1 MGEIE
6 MKIDR
11 ILGIIIYLFNHDKVS
26 AKTLAE
32 KYDVSVRTI
41 QRDMVNIASCGIPI
55 YSDNGKNGGYSILS
69 TYKLKNTNI
78 KNDEQQMIIKALE
91 TLSTS
96 YTNHTLDSIIE
107 KYNSIIGKEG
117 GQRIFWDFGVTKE
130 NQQVQNVNK
139 TLEQA
144 ITEKK
149 YISFHYRNASGK
161 ESDLT
166 VEPLAIHYK
175 WYAWYLFAYRDERL

>member
-1 MGEIE
+1 

-96 YTNHTLDSIIE
+96 YTNHTLDSMKNTIPL
-107 KYNSIIGKEG
+107 S
-117 GQRIFWDFGVTKE
+117 
-130 NQQVQNVNK
+130 
-139 TLEQA
+139 
-144 ITEKK
+144 EKK
-149 YISFHYRNASGK
+149 VDK
-161 ESDLT
+161 EFFGIL
-166 VEPLAIHYK
+166 VLQKRINRFKMLIKHWNK
-175 WYAWYLFAYRDERL
+175 R

>member
-1 MGEIE
+1 

-91 TLSTS
+91 TL
-96 YTNHTLDSIIE
+96 
-107 KYNSIIGKEG
+107 YNGSVVK
-117 GQRIFWDFGVTKE
+117 TK
-130 NQQVQNVNK
+130 
-139 TLEQA
+139 
-144 ITEKK
+144 I
-149 YISFHYRNASGK
+149 
-161 ESDLT
+161 
-166 VEPLAIHYK
+166 
-175 WYAWYLFAYRDERL
+175 

>member
-1 MGEIE
+1 

-69 TYKLKNTNI
+69 TYKLKNTI
-78 KNDEQQMIIKALE
+78 P
-91 TLSTS
+91 LS
-96 YTNHTLDSIIE
+96 
-107 KYNSIIGKEG
+107 
-117 GQRIFWDFGVTKE
+117 
-130 NQQVQNVNK
+130 
-139 TLEQA
+139 
-144 ITEKK
+144 EKK
-149 YISFHYRNASGK
+149 VDK
-161 ESDLT
+161 EFFGIL
-166 VEPLAIHYK
+166 VLQKRINRFKMLIKHWNK
-175 WYAWYLFAYRDERL
+175 R

>member
-1 MGEIE
+1 

-96 YTNHTLDSIIE
+96 YTNHTLDSMKNTIP
-107 KYNSIIGKEG
+107 SS
-117 GQRIFWDFGVTKE
+117 
-130 NQQVQNVNK
+130 
-139 TLEQA
+139 
-144 ITEKK
+144 EKK
-149 YISFHYRNASGK
+149 VDK
-161 ESDLT
+161 EFFGIL
-166 VEPLAIHYK
+166 VLQKRINRFKMLIKHWNK
-175 WYAWYLFAYRDERL
+175 R

>member
-1 MGEIE
+1 

-78 KNDEQQMIIKALE
+78 KN
-91 TLSTS
+91 
-96 YTNHTLDSIIE
+96 
-107 KYNSIIGKEG
+107 
-117 GQRIFWDFGVTKE
+117 
-130 NQQVQNVNK
+130 
-139 TLEQA
+139 
-144 ITEKK
+144 
-149 YISFHYRNASGK
+149 NA
-161 ESDLT
+161 E
-166 VEPLAIHYK
+166 
-175 WYAWYLFAYRDERL
+175 